1 MKYFL
6 QIYIDGYWDYI
17 VLQNKYKIWYT
28 KISNENYLL
37 NYLYKQ
43 FKFALV
49 ETRNRNKYSGMMKIE
64 LSWSVS

>member
-49 ETRNRNKYSGMMKIE
+49 ETRNRNKYSDMMKIE